1 MEDKPAIHGGEDVK
15 SNFEAILEHIQKP
28 KKLVLPKGYLRKQT
42 NHMDLIDI
50 EDNLTMDN
58 ITEISNKREEEDAKI
73 IKNSIYEV
81 VDKVIDKP
89 DNKTVNEQ
97 EDVKVKKTRKPTA
110 YNIFVKETVIRLQE
124 THKELTPKERFKLA
138 IKMWGENKSK

>member
-1 MEDKPAIHGGEDVK
+1 MNIEDKSVIQGDEVK
-15 SNFEAILEHIQKP
+15 SNVETILEHIQKP

-42 NHMDLIDI
+42 NYVDLIDI

-58 ITEISNKREEEDAKI
+58 ITEISNKRKEDANI
-73 IKNSIYEV
+73 IKHSIDKV
-81 VDKVIDKP
+81 VDKVIHKP
-89 DNKTVNEQ
+89 DNKTVKEQ

-110 YNIFVKETVIRLQE
+110 YNIFVKEAVIRLQE

-138 IKMWGENKSK
+138 IKMWGDNKSK